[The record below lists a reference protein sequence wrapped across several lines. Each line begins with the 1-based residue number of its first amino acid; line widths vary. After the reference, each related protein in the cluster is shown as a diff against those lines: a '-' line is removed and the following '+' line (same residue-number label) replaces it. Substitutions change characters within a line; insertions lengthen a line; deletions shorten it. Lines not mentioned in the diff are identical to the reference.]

1 MISDPLY
8 LDGLGDGIYVGQAD
22 TKGGMSMRRLRR
34 IWILLAGCLVVAA
47 ALFFG
52 TAAGAHAE
60 YGPGAVYQVEISANA
75 LPGPSFWFWAE
86 LDPGGTSGD
95 YQMTDCIH
103 VGRGGPNAAAHASG
117 SVESWSVGGG
127 MLTMTGVKIIG
138 GEETATIS
146 AALPSSG
153 AMYGHSNA
161 VTVTVTSAIGRS
173 FPSERSLASV
183 DTRRRCSSLRRY
195 SQTRNGVGSQRNRA
209 SRPRNGSPFW
219 FDF

>member
-1 MISDPLY
+1 
-8 LDGLGDGIYVGQAD
+8 
-22 TKGGMSMRRLRR
+22 MRRLRR
-34 IWILLAGCLVVAA
+34 IWVLLAGCLVAAA

-117 SVESWSVGGG
+117 EVESWSVGGG
-127 MLTMTGVKIIG
+127 WLTMTGVKIIG

-161 VTVTVTSAIGRS
+161 VTVTVTSAIVPILPVGTTLS
-173 FPSERSLASV
+173 FSGHATQVQLA
-183 DTRRRCSSLRRY
+183 
-195 SQTRNGVGSQRNRA
+195 
-209 SRPRNGSPFW
+209 P
-219 FDF
+219 